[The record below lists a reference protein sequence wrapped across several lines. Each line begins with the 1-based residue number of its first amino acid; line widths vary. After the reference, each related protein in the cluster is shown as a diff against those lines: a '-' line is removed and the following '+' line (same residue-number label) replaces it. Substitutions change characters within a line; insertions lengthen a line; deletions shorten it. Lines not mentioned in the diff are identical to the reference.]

1 MKKNHI
7 KLFIIVLLLAFSP
20 ALFTCSPSGG
30 DATVTINLGF
40 THDEASNRP
49 FIDRILGFF
58 STEAYAQPPANINKI
73 TVRVEGPDMPT
84 MEFDFDP
91 GLPTLTLFVPSG
103 SSRKFTVLANTPS
116 ATLGGSAERDLEPVE
131 NVSISITMGL
141 FATKLVIPDFFSNRI
156 LQIDD
161 IEDSTFISNS
171 VNQPYDIDFDSRG
184 RIYVAKTNPPGVE
197 RIDDINDTNF
207 IQIVGDFSIESLAI
221 DRTNNIL
228 YYASSSE
235 LYSSNLDGSNPTNL
249 SMNSDDIQSILG
261 MSVDGNGILY
271 IAGTEVSG
279 GFDRIFRYNPQNAPG
294 SRVTVVYDNTTILS
308 TPWDTQVKPPYVYV
322 TNLYG
327 ADGERVLQ
335 LNMDLLLVDSYGNEA
350 TTVNTSQGMFY
361 GPRKFL
367 KVLNEKIIIIDDRAS
382 DSFDKLVSMD
392 DIDGNGWATLPTSGD
407 GQSLFLFYS
416 GIF

>member
-1 MKKNHI
+1 MKKNYT
-7 KLFIIVLLLAFSP
+7 KLFIVIVILASSP
-20 ALFTCSPSGG
+20 AILTCSPSGG
-30 DATVTINLGF
+30 DATVKINLGF
-40 THDEASNRP
+40 AHNEASNRTV
-49 FIDRILGFF
+49 IDRILNLFA
-58 STEAYAQPPANINKI
+58 TRAYAQPPANINKI

-84 MEFDFDP
+84 MDFEFDP
-91 GLPTLTLFVPSG
+91 GIPTLTLFVPSG

-116 ATLGGSAERDLEPVE
+116 ATLGGTAESDLSPGE

-141 FATKLVIPDFFSNRI
+141 YATKLVIPDSFNNRI

-197 RIDDINDTNF
+197 RIDDITDTNF

-235 LYSSNLDGSNPTNL
+235 LYSSNLDGTNAVNL
-249 SMNSDDIQSILG
+249 NMNTDGIQSILG

-271 IAGTEVSG
+271 IAGTEISG
-279 GFDRIFRYNPQNAPG
+279 GFDRIFRYNPQDALG
-294 SRVTVVYDNTTILS
+294 SRVTAVYDNTTILS

-327 ADGERVLQ
+327 ADGERILQ

-382 DSFDKLVSMD
+382 SPLDKLVSMD

-407 GQSLFLFYS
+407 GQSLFLFYDAV
-416 GIF
+416 F